1 MNLQF
6 LQDLYTRHYCLHS
19 LTDEIVLPHSKLIA
33 LKNLHASAFSFIA
46 STVFKNLDVN
56 HVFVF
61 DDKETAAYF
70 QNDFETLTNALD
82 ICLFPDSYKKTGQI
96 GELNS
101 SHVMLRAE
109 ALMKFNVASPHRKAL
124 ITYPEALVE
133 KVVNT
138 TSFSK
143 NTIYIKQS
151 EKLDVSFLTEF
162 LVEMSFTKVDFVY
175 EPGQFAIRGG
185 IIDIYSFGNEHPY
198 RIELFDD
205 EVDTIRIF
213 NPETQLS
220 ERKLLQV
227 TIIPNIETHFDTQD
241 KVSLFEF
248 LPANTI
254 VWIHDAE
261 LTKER
266 IGKLLSHLEH
276 KGDITIHDTNE
287 NEYQLSAKDFS
298 NWDIINTL
306 LQQRTLIEFGK
317 GFASEI
323 LSLPISKS
331 FDFHTKEQ
339 PAFNRNF
346 ELLIKDLQEKVSEL
360 YTLFIF
366 L

>member
-1 MNLQF
+1 MYCLFLFLRFFKKSDIALSFTAVDPSIRNSSQRPFYKAFRLFIKKGSSNFAYPLQFMLPSRLFMNLQF
-6 LQDLYTRHYCLHS
+6 LQDLYTRHSCLNS
-19 LTDEIVLPHSKLIA
+19 LTDEMVLPQAKLIA
-33 LKNLHASAFSFIA
+33 LKNLQASAFSFVA
-46 STVFKNLDVN
+46 STVFKNLDLN
-56 HVFVF
+56 HIFVF

-70 QNDFETLTNALD
+70 HNDFETLTHALD

-109 ALMKFNVASPHRKAL
+109 ALMKFNVANPHRKAL

-151 EKLDVSFLTEF
+151 EKLDVAFLTEF

-248 LPANTI
+248 LPSNTV

-261 LTKER
+261 LTMER
-266 IGKLLSHLEH
+266 IGKLWSHLEN

-287 NEYQLSAKDFS
+287 NEYKLSATDFS
-298 NWDIINTL
+298 NWET
-306 LQQRTLIEFGK
+306 
-317 GFASEI
+317 
-323 LSLPISKS
+323 
-331 FDFHTKEQ
+331 
-339 PAFNRNF
+339 
-346 ELLIKDLQEKVSEL
+346 
-360 YTLFIF
+360 
-366 L
+366 